1 MNLYYPGNIWL
12 LLIIIPL
19 IVSLFFWNRREKKRF
34 SRFANPSFYPEY
46 LSNRSQFLHFFKYIL
61 IILALAFIIF
71 ALLRP
76 QWDYEE
82 REYSFNGLDIMVCLD
97 VSKSMD
103 AQDITSTS

>member
-46 LSNRSQFLHFFKYIL
+46 LSNRSQFLHSM
-61 IILALAFIIF
+61 II
-71 ALLRP
+71 R
-76 QWDYEE
+76 EE
-82 REYSFNGLDIMVCLD
+82 SNMAICT
-97 VSKSMD
+97 SMGE
-103 AQDITSTS
+103 